1 MTSRRLLS
9 VRVTL
14 LAVAL
19 AAGAYAAALPV
30 YLFFRVSRPALAL
43 GAATEAIT
51 TVSAVFARRDSALNR
66 AVAIVRDL
74 ARRPRPSADSLRLV
88 AASRFGVRGAEGWAR
103 RARRQRGLRVPG

>member
-1 MTSRRLLS
+1 

-66 AVAIVRDL
+66 AVVIVRDL
-74 ARRPRPSADSLRLV
+74 TRRPRPSADSLRLV
-88 AASRFGVRGAEGWAR
+88 HDLAAIGRTP
-103 RARRQRGLRVPG
+103 LRVSAGAATP

>member
-1 MTSRRLLS
+1 VRRAFSL
-9 VRVTL
+9 RVTL

-51 TVSAVFARRDSALNR
+51 TVSAAFARRDSALNR
-66 AVAIVRDL
+66 RS
-74 ARRPRPSADSLRLV
+74 PSCGT
-88 AASRFGVRGAEGWAR
+88 SRTVRGPALIR
-103 RARRQRGLRVPG
+103 